1 MNVLLFDDAAR
12 GDFLPL
18 AHTRP
23 VGLLRSGILTQQ
35 ESWSTILDQRVSFLP
50 HASLR
55 HCFPP
60 QIEEDNLLIN
70 ARLLA
75 FSAYR
80 QDVIGLQPG
89 EAMQHEGTLIA
100 ARCDRSTLDTWINSG
115 MPNALLENAF
125 AWEPSGRPGRTG
137 NADRLYLLET
147 LTDVFAL
154 NERAIKS
161 DFRLITHGRISEPI
175 DPTVIVLGDPGDVF
189 IEPGAQVE
197 ACFLNTR
204 QGPIYIGNDAVVMEG
219 AVIQGP
225 VAILE
230 NATVKPGGRIS
241 GGSTIGPHSKVGG
254 EVSNSVIQGFSNKAH
269 DGFLGNSVIGEW
281 CNLGADTNT
290 SNLKNN
296 YSEVSIY
303 HFASRQMRPTG
314 LTFCGLLM
322 GDHSKCGINTMFNT
336 GTVVGVSANIFG
348 GGFPPKYIPS
358 FAWGGASGLDEYERD
373 KAIATAKKV
382 MARRGKE
389 LDDAAEQLLRRINDD
404 NLE

>member
-12 GDFLPL
+12 SHFLPL
-18 AHTRP
+18 AFTRP
-23 VGLLRSGILTQQ
+23 VGLLRCGILTQQ
-35 ESWSTILDQRVSFLP
+35 ESWSTLLDVPVSCLP
-50 HASLR
+50 HPSLR
-55 HCFPP
+55 NCFPSP
-60 QIEEDNLLIN
+60 VDDDNLLIN

-80 QDVIGLQPG
+80 QDVINLEPG
-89 EAMQHEGTLIA
+89 EALQYDNTLLA
-100 ARCDRSTLDTWINSG
+100 VRCDGETLQQWMQSG
-115 MPNALLENAF
+115 IPDKLIENAF
-125 AWEPSGRPGRTG
+125 TWEPSGRPGRTG
-137 NADRLYLLET
+137 NEDHLYLLNS

-161 DFRLITHGRISEPI
+161 DFRFITHGRISEPI

-204 QGPIYIGNDAVVMEG
+204 NGPIYIGNDAVVMEG
-219 AVIQGP
+219 AVLHGP
-225 VAILE
+225 VAILDH
-230 NATVKPGGRIS
+230 ATVRAAARIS
-241 GGSTIGPHSKVGG
+241 GGTTIGPHCKVAG
-254 EVSNSVIQGFSNKAH
+254 EISNSVIQGYSNKAH

-303 HFASRQMRPTG
+303 NYASGQMQPTG

-322 GDHSKCGINTMFNT
+322 GDHSKCSINTMFNT

-358 FAWGGASGLDEYERD
+358 FSWGGADGLTDYDRD
-373 KAIATAKKV
+373 KAIDTARKV
-382 MARRGKE
+382 MARRSLE
-389 LDDAAEQLLRRINDD
+389 LDETTEQLLRRIDD
-404 NLE
+404 SQID

>member
-1 MNVLLFDDAAR
+1 MNVLLFDDTSR
-12 GDFLPL
+12 NDFLPL
-18 AHTRP
+18 VFTRP
-23 VGLLRSGILTQQ
+23 IGMLRCGILTQQ
-35 ESWSTILDQRVSFLP
+35 ESWSTLLDSPVTFLP
-50 HASLR
+50 HPSLR
-55 HCFPP
+55 EIFPP
-60 QIEEDNLLIN
+60 AVDNDNLLIN
-70 ARLLA
+70 GRLLA

-80 QDVIGLQPG
+80 QDVVGLALG
-89 EAMQHEGTLIA
+89 EALQHNGILIA
-100 ARCDRSTLDTWINSG
+100 ARCDRAMLERWISSG
-115 MPNALLENAF
+115 QPNELLSNAF

-137 NADRLYLLET
+137 NEDHLYLLNA
-147 LTDVFAL
+147 LTDVFTH

-197 ACFLNTR
+197 ACYLNTR
-204 QGPIYIGNDAVVMEG
+204 SGPIYIGSDAVVMEG
-219 AVIQGP
+219 TVLHGP

-230 NATVKPGGRIS
+230 HATVRATARIS
-241 GGSTIGPHSKVGG
+241 GGSTIGPHCKVGG
-254 EVSNSVIQGFSNKAH
+254 EISNSVIQGYSNKAH

-296 YSEVSIY
+296 YSEVSIHHY
-303 HFASRQMRPTG
+303 PTRQMRSTG

-358 FAWGGASGLDEYERD
+358 FSWGGADGITSYDRD
-373 KAIATAKKV
+373 KALSTARKV
-382 MARRGKE
+382 MARRSLQ
-389 LDDAAEQLLRRINDD
+389 LDDATEALLRGIDD
-404 NLE
+404 SQVD